1 MSAKPAHFTPGASGQ
16 FEPARFAG
24 SHWGDDHLNG
34 PAVVGLAAYALEK
47 QCGSTDFMPSR
58 LTVDLFRAARYM
70 STAVSVRVVR
80 DGRRVRSAECD
91 VAQEDWL
98 VARATLLQYRRSTAP
113 PGRLWTTPMSF
124 PFPPPFEEVVQ
135 TAVHSDAAQWSHS
148 PGEHQNDSRKRFY
161 NNAIDVV
168 AGQPNSQF
176 LRAVTVA
183 EATSLVGRLHQR
195 RSDGG
200 IGATARRGVDRCA
213 GRFALGSR
221 RSGGRDGDAL
231 RPLRRLRIRHDD
243 RGRQSWRPTR
253 LRHRSIPTEDSFERR
268 AYSQEVAM
276 AGQRTVFNHVGLCV
290 ADTARSRRFYEGL
303 LDFTFWWELAPPDEG
318 TGQLLQLNTPIGLR
332 ATYLVRDGLV
342 LELLA
347 YSHRLLRAGTER
359 VMDQV
364 GLTHLSL
371 SVSDLGTVLAQVED
385 FGGSIVVESV
395 SDQSAMIRDPDGQLL
410 ELLSDSWL
418 SILPP
423 RPN

>member
-1 MSAKPAHFTPGASGQ
+1 
-16 FEPARFAG
+16 
-24 SHWGDDHLNG
+24 
-34 PAVVGLAAYALEK
+34 
-47 QCGSTDFMPSR
+47 
-58 LTVDLFRAARYM
+58 
-70 STAVSVRVVR
+70 
-80 DGRRVRSAECD
+80 
-91 VAQEDWL
+91 
-98 VARATLLQYRRSTAP
+98 
-113 PGRLWTTPMSF
+113 
-124 PFPPPFEEVVQ
+124 
-135 TAVHSDAAQWSHS
+135 
-148 PGEHQNDSRKRFY
+148 
-161 NNAIDVV
+161 
-168 AGQPNSQF
+168 
-176 LRAVTVA
+176 
-183 EATSLVGRLHQR
+183 
-195 RSDGG
+195 
-200 IGATARRGVDRCA
+200 
-213 GRFALGSR
+213 
-221 RSGGRDGDAL
+221 
-231 RPLRRLRIRHDD
+231 
-243 RGRQSWRPTR
+243 
-253 LRHRSIPTEDSFERR
+253 
-268 AYSQEVAM
+268 M

-303 LDFTFWWELAPPDEG
+303 LDFTFWWELAPQDEG